1 MTDHKFQRDL
11 TSNGGAV
18 VNTDTEALL
27 AYRRR
32 KAALREKDR
41 QIETLTTR
49 LNKVEELL
57 TKLLE
62 SH

>member
-1 MTDHKFQRDL
+1 MTDHKFQRDPM
-11 TSNGGAV
+11 SNGGAV
-18 VNTDTEALL
+18 VNTDNESLL

-32 KAALREKDR
+32 KSALREKDR
-41 QIETLTTR
+41 QIENLTTR

-62 SH
+62 PH